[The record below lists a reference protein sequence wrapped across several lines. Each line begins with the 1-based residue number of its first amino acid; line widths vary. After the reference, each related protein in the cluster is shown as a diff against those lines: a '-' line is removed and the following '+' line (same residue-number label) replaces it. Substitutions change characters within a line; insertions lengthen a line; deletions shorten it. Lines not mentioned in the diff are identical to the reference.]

1 VATVSYHSRSSRSR
15 FLWQVA
21 CKGGFVRDRPW
32 SSAGVSKARWEQA
45 RRAVIDRIA
54 DAVWRARGRPRS
66 DVTSRVQEPMAR
78 LAQIAQGDPEG
89 VRYGLDLVDRL
100 DDEA

>member
-1 VATVSYHSRSSRSR
+1 
-15 FLWQVA
+15 
-21 CKGGFVRDRPW
+21 
-32 SSAGVSKARWEQA
+32 
-45 RRAVIDRIA
+45 
-54 DAVWRARGRPRS
+54 
-66 DVTSRVQEPMAR
+66 MAR